1 MNSKINKGREQFND
15 ENYEKAL
22 TYFDSIS
29 DDDEDYDYVLIFKI
43 TCLME
48 LERYDK
54 ALFLIDSLLAE
65 QSDSEFLCYEK
76 VRCHIALGEK
86 QEAFVALKK
95 LERVID
101 NDNKQVIF
109 DIARFYKSL
118 NDFKNALIFCNRAL
132 AIDGNFEEALYEKS
146 LIGIALE
153 NDEIVNN
160 ATDKLLS
167 ISGGVQSKII
177 PVFLLKLYLGKYG
190 ECVDIVDNYLYD
202 LDVEESE
209 MLKTV
214 VFNQLC
220 DYLDVNIHLTEEID
234 LSINDAIDL
243 LMKYDKNGVRY
254 GVINDAGY
262 MIM

>member
-76 VRCHIALGEK
+76 VRCHIALCEK

-177 PVFLLKLYLGKYG
+177 PVF
-190 ECVDIVDNYLYD
+190 I
-202 LDVEESE
+202 
-209 MLKTV
+209 KT
-214 VFNQLC
+214 
-220 DYLDVNIHLTEEID
+220 
-234 LSINDAIDL
+234 LSWKIW
-243 LMKYDKNGVRY
+243 
-254 GVINDAGY
+254 
-262 MIM
+262 